1 MRTITPR
8 AERLAMQIPITY
20 RVGGDDHWFKGR
32 VMNMSDSG
40 VLFGPTELARGTP
53 LEMIFSPPV
62 QVGTMAPGQTVCVGA
77 VVRTTEVGVVGAR
90 FQECRFLLEA

>member
-1 MRTITPR
+1 
-8 AERLAMQIPITY
+8 MQIPITY
-20 RVGGDDHWFKGR
+20 RVGDDDHWFKSR

-40 VLFGPTELARGTP
+40 VLFGPTALEPGTS

-90 FQECRFLLEA
+90 FEECRFLLEA

>member
-1 MRTITPR
+1 MRTMIER
-8 AERLAMQIPITY
+8 ADRLALKIPITY
-20 RVGGDDHWFKGR
+20 RAEGDDHWFQSR

-40 VLFGPTELARGTP
+40 VLFGPTELTPGTS

-77 VVRTTEVGVVGAR
+77 VVRTTEVGIVGAR